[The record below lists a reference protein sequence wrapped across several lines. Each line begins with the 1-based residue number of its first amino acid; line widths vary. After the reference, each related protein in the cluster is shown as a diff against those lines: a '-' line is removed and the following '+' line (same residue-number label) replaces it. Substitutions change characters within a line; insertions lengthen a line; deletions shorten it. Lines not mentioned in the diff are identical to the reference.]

1 MLRWSDRPW
10 AMPLYGLAAALALG
24 ELAVVWLML
33 NPNVP
38 PDYRAYYI
46 DKTTT
51 CLAQP
56 VTAAYTLGTSIDFRS
71 GGPDTRELLPCGWEG
86 PTGDGMHALGESAR
100 LAFAVP
106 TENLTLT
113 LELTGVTLPGPR
125 QQAVIVSANGIQL
138 GKAMV
143 TPGKTSR
150 FTFPLPARAI
160 ANGRADILLDL
171 PDAVTT
177 SPGQSNVR
185 KRSIKLV
192 MASLTPATMAGA
204 R

>member
-1 MLRWSDRPW
+1 MLRWSDSPW
-10 AMPLYGLAAALALG
+10 AMPIYGLAATIALG
-24 ELAVVWLML
+24 ELAVVWLMVH
-33 NPNVP
+33 PNVP
-38 PDYRAYYI
+38 PDYQAYYI

-56 VTAAYTLGTSIDFRS
+56 VSGAYTLGTQIDFRS
-71 GGPDTRELLPCGWEG
+71 GGSNTRELLPCGWEG

-106 TENLTLT
+106 SEDLTLT

-125 QQAVIVSANGIQL
+125 QQTVAVSANGVNL
-138 GKAMV
+138 GTAMV

-160 ANGRADILLDL
+160 VNGRADILLDL
-171 PDAVTT
+171 PNAVTT

-192 MASLTPATMAGA
+192 MASLTSAG

>member
-1 MLRWSDRPW
+1 MLRWFDRPW
-10 AMPLYGLAAALALG
+10 ALPIYGLAAALALG
-24 ELAVVWLML
+24 ELTVVWLMVH
-33 NPNVP
+33 PNVP
-38 PDYRAYYI
+38 PDYRAYYL

-56 VTAAYTLGTSIDFRS
+56 VTGAYIMGTSVDFRS
-71 GGPDTRELLPCGWEG
+71 GGPDTRELRPCGWEG
-86 PTGDGMHALGESAR
+86 PVGDGMHALGESAR

-106 TENLTLT
+106 VEDLTLT
-113 LELTGVTLPGPR
+113 LELTGVTLPGPPR
-125 QQAVIVSANGIQL
+125 QTVLVSANGTQL

-143 TPGKTSR
+143 IPGKTGR
-150 FTFPLPARAI
+150 FTFPLPANVI
-160 ANGRADILLDL
+160 TNGRADITLDL

-192 MASLTPATMAGA
+192 MASLTPAG

>member
-1 MLRWSDRPW
+1 MLRWFDRPW
-10 AMPLYGLAAALALG
+10 ALPIYGLAAALALG
-24 ELAVVWLML
+24 ELAVVWLMVH
-33 NPNVP
+33 PNVP
-38 PDYRAYYI
+38 PDYAAYYL

-51 CLAQP
+51 CLPQP
-56 VTAAYTLGTSIDFRS
+56 VTGAYTLGTSIDFRS
-71 GGPDTRELLPCGWEG
+71 GGPDTRELRPCGWEG
-86 PTGDGMHALGESAR
+86 PVGDGMHALGESAR
-100 LAFAVP
+100 LAFVVP
-106 TENLTLT
+106 VENMTLT
-113 LELTGVTLPGPR
+113 LEMTGVTLPGPR
-125 QQAVIVSANGIQL
+125 QQTVMVSANGRAL

-150 FTFPLPARAI
+150 FTFPLPASAI
-160 ANGRADILLDL
+160 TNGRADITLDL

-192 MASLTPATMAGA
+192 MASLVPATIAGA

>member
-10 AMPLYGLAAALALG
+10 AIPLYALAGVLALG

-33 NPNVP
+33 HPNVP

-46 DKTTT
+46 DRTTT
-51 CLAQP
+51 CLPQP
-56 VTAAYTLGTSIDFRS
+56 VTAAYTLGTSVDFRS
-71 GGPDTRELLPCGWEG
+71 GGPDTRELRPCGWEG
-86 PTGDGMHALGESAR
+86 PAGDGMHALGESAQ
-100 LAFAVP
+100 LAFTVP
-106 TENLTLT
+106 AQNLTLT

-125 QQAVIVSANGIQL
+125 QQRVMVSANGTSL
-138 GKAMV
+138 GRAMV
-143 TPGKTSR
+143 TPGKTGR
-150 FTFPLPARAI
+150 FTFPLPASAI
-160 ANGRADILLDL
+160 TNGRADITLDL

-192 MASLTPATMAGA
+192 MASLTPAS
-204 R
+204 